1 MRYGPRTDG
10 LMIGH
15 GIAMNSEEADR
26 LVEGD
31 RVKTRGLS
39 GLVVG
44 TTANCVSIQWEGRE
58 KPEIFM
64 VDDMRHIKAGKQ
76 K

>member
-1 MRYGPRTDG
+1 MTR
-10 LMIGH
+10 
-15 GIAMNSEEADR
+15 EEADR

-31 RVKTRGLS
+31 RVKTRDLS

-44 TTANCVSIQWEGRE
+44 TTANCVSIQWDGRE
-58 KPEIFM
+58 KPEIYT
-64 VDDMRHIKAGKQ
+64 VDDMRHIKVGKR